1 MSDAPPS
8 TPPASGRITI
18 PVSHGALEAVLKEG
32 GDGPP
37 RAAAVVCHPHPLFG
51 GTLNNNVV
59 YRAAK
64 AMNDAG
70 LAVLRFNFRGVG
82 QSTGTHA
89 HGVGEEEDAAAALDY
104 LQARYPGVA
113 LWMAGFSFGA
123 RVGLMVGARDDRV
136 SKLLGIGL
144 ALKMFDYGVL
154 ATCTKPKVIIQAS
167 EDEYGGRAEI
177 EAAVA
182 TMAPPKTLFIV
193 DGATHLF
200 PRHLDEFERA
210 AAAAVDVLLKTPG

>member
-1 MSDAPPS
+1 MSAAASPTLPP
-8 TPPASGRITI
+8 SGRITL
-18 PVSHGALEAVLKEG
+18 PASHGTLEALLKEVEG
-32 GDGPP
+32 GPP
-37 RAAAVVCHPHPLFG
+37 QAAAVVCHPHPLFG
-51 GTLNNNVV
+51 GTMNNNVV

-64 AMNDAG
+64 ALNEAG

-82 QSTGTHA
+82 QSTGSHG
-89 HGVGEEEDAAAALDY
+89 HGVAEEEDAEAALDY
-104 LQARYPGVA
+104 LQARYPGLP

-123 RVGLMVGARDDRV
+123 RVGLTVGARDPRV

-144 ALKMFDYGVL
+144 ALKMFDYTVL
-154 ATCTKPKVIIQAS
+154 ATCRKPKAIVQAS

-182 TMAPPKTLFIV
+182 AMAPPKTLFIV

-200 PRHLDEFERA
+200 PKHLDDFERA
-210 AAAAVDVLLKTPG
+210 AAAAVAALQSSPA